1 MMGLMAIQLGVRR
14 NLPKIALGVLLGIC
28 VALFVAYA
36 PIART
41 RILETRPENLID
53 LGGRSKPAAVL
64 WHESI
69 RGANVSAFLIG
80 PDVSTAKMIMA
91 RGGGAYEIFYLALYG
106 IAGVIGILVWLAPI
120 AFSLKNFYK
129 YRSDLVMRAVF
140 IGLVTWHL
148 VALVEGAFWAP
159 PTAFNLW
166 TLVGIGWLR
175 FQSLENS
182 AEGARSNAK
191 ALVVGRRLTAIPEGR
206 S

>member
-1 MMGLMAIQLGVRR
+1 MMGLLAIQLGVRR
-14 NLPKIALGVLLGIC
+14 TLPKIALAVVVGIC
-28 VALFVAYA
+28 VVLFLGYV

-41 RILETRPENLID
+41 RITETQPENLIS
-53 LGGRSKPAAVL
+53 LGGRSESAAIL
-64 WHESI
+64 WHESV
-69 RGANVSAFLIG
+69 RDANASTFIIG
-80 PDVSTAKMIMA
+80 PDVSAEKNILA
-91 RGGGAYEIFYLALYG
+91 QGGGAYEIFYLALFE
-106 IAGVIGILVWLAPI
+106 IAGVMGILVWLAPI
-120 AFSLKNFYK
+120 AFTLKNFYK

-182 AEGARSNAK
+182 ADAAGGQITPPVAGPRPA
-191 ALVVGRRLTAIPEGR
+191 AIFEGR
-206 S
+206 L